1 MVEFRLSPAQAKT
14 RLDSGE
20 AVALDVTSSLVY
32 PAVRGRIPGALRV
45 PPEPILRGI
54 ARRASPDE
62 VLRHFGNL
70 PDGRELITYC
80 T

>member
-1 MVEFRLSPAQAKT
+1 MVEFRLSPAQAKV
-14 RLDSGE
+14 RLDGGE
-20 AVALDVTSSLVY
+20 AIALDVTSALVY
-32 PAVRGRIPGALRV
+32 PAVRGRVPGAVRV

-54 ARRASPDE
+54 ARAAPAAE
-62 VLRHFGNL
+62 VLRHFGSL